1 MKKYTLFVL
10 ILCMALLAGCGLTD
24 KAEPTP
30 SVGEEKPTQSTT
42 EPRPE
47 ESAQPSDDAVGP
59 PDVSGSKPNE
69 SYPVESPAPTDSVP
83 EYTEPPVAD
92 EPADEPVQPSTG
104 PYFEPYPD
112 IRADAEFVG
121 EWFAREA
128 DSSGELRAIKLVI
141 GADGTVSF
149 NYGVPYSE
157 VLEVFEG
164 RWRED
169 GELLILELHGG
180 PAAAGG
186 SYEQD
191 NCRDM
196 EVHFRWEEQGIAIV
210 CEHMGGNPL
219 LPGTSGEWFTL
230 RPFDAFLYAG
240 TWSTSDGSTEY
251 RLQLK
256 ENGGC
261 IYSVIDVSGTLQAE
275 YDGSWRY
282 KNGQISMSVNMCG
295 GAEYDTGS
303 RGQIAGTYTAEGDQN
318 ELHLTCISGI
328 ELTTDMKE
336 YGKDSFVKAN

>member
-261 IYSVIDVSGTLQAE
+261 TYSVTEDGVLHEE
-275 YDGSWRY
+275 YDGTWRY
-282 KNGQISMSVNMCG
+282 KDGQLTLSVTMCG
-295 GAEYDTGS
+295 GSAYEAGR
-303 RGQIAGTYTAEGDQN
+303 RGQIAGTYREEYSPAD
-318 ELHLTCISGI
+318 ELVLSHISGSAI
-328 ELTTDMKE
+328 TGAMEANGTDTFK
-336 YGKDSFVKAN
+336 KQ

>member
-1 MKKYTLFVL
+1 MKKYTLLVL
-10 ILCMALLAGCGLTD
+10 MLCMALLAGCGLVD
-24 KAEPTP
+24 KAEPSP

-47 ESAQPSDDAVGP
+47 ESEQPSDDTVGP

-69 SYPVESPAPTDSVP
+69 SYPVESPVPTGSMP

-92 EPADEPVQPSTG
+92 EPADEPVRPSND

-112 IRADAEFVG
+112 VRADAEFVG
-121 EWFAREA
+121 EWFARKA

-141 GADGTVSF
+141 GEDGAVSF

-169 GELLILELHGG
+169 GELLVLELRGG
-180 PAAAGG
+180 PTADDG

-191 NCRDM
+191 YCRDI
-196 EVHFRWEEQGIAIV
+196 EVYFRWEEQGIALI
-210 CEHMGGNPL
+210 CEHTGGNPL

-230 RPFDAFLYAG
+230 RPFDAFQYGG
-240 TWSTSDGSTEY
+240 TWSTSEGSTEY

-261 IYSVIDVSGTLQAE
+261 IYSVIDVNGTLQAE

-282 KNGQISMSVNMCG
+282 KNGQISMSVDMCG
-295 GAEYDTGS
+295 GAEYDMG
-303 RGQIAGTYTAEGDQN
+303 RCGQIAGTYTAEGDQN
-318 ELHLTCISGI
+318 ELHLTCLYGS
-328 ELTTDMKE
+328 ELTPNMADS
-336 YGKDSFVKAN
+336 GSVSFVKR